1 MKRYDSYK
9 DSGVKWL
16 GEIPSHWEMLALKHI
31 LKHKKEV
38 VGKRSSQY
46 DLLSLT
52 LKGVIIR
59 DMDNPEGK
67 FPASFDT
74 YQIVEP
80 NDFIFCNFDNEE
92 TPRAVGLSQY
102 KGMITGAYDVLYR
115 NNPLLSD
122 KYLIYYFLYIDDS
135 KRFKPLYKGLRKT
148 VPFDSFMSYKIPVPS
163 RGEQDAVVEYLDA
176 ATSKIDEA
184 IAQQQK
190 MIDLLN
196 ERKQIIINNAVT
208 KGLDPNVPMKDSCID
223 WIGNIPVHWK
233 VCKFNNVICILTDY
247 TANGSF
253 GDLAKNVHYQ
263 SEGYARLVRL
273 TDLRENLQNENGV
286 WVDRHGYDYLSK
298 SSLFGG
304 ELLMAN
310 VGAYSGLPCIM
321 PIVDYPTSLAPN
333 MFLIKQDES
342 KITTNYLYY
351 LLLSKSY
358 FSWLQTIALSSAQP
372 KLNKDNIRSLPILL
386 PPKSEQERI
395 TNSIQQSLK
404 PIEKAISISNNQIS
418 LLQER
423 KQIIINDVVTGKVK
437 VV

>member
-31 LKHKKEV
+31 LKNKKEV

-208 KGLDPNVPMKDSCID
+208 KGLDPNVKMKPSGID
-223 WIGNIPVHWK
+223 WIGDIPEHW
-233 VCKFNNVICILTDY
+233 
-247 TANGSF
+247 
-253 GDLAKNVHYQ
+253 
-263 SEGYARLVRL
+263 
-273 TDLRENLQNENGV
+273 
-286 WVDRHGYDYLSK
+286 
-298 SSLFGG
+298 
-304 ELLMAN
+304 
-310 VGAYSGLPCIM
+310 
-321 PIVDYPTSLAPN
+321 
-333 MFLIKQDES
+333 
-342 KITTNYLYY
+342 
-351 LLLSKSY
+351 
-358 FSWLQTIALSSAQP
+358 
-372 KLNKDNIRSLPILL
+372 
-386 PPKSEQERI
+386 EQC
-395 TNSIQQSLK
+395 
-404 PIEKAISISNNQIS
+404 IS
-418 LLQER
+418 LSMCQRCSLWEC
-423 KQIIINDVVTGKVK
+423 
-437 VV
+437 

>member
-208 KGLDPNVPMKDSCID
+208 KGLDPNVPMKDSGVD
-223 WIGNIPVHWK
+223 WIGQIPEHWEVRKLGSIGSTINGVSHDSTYFGEGYPFVSYSDVYKNISLPKTV
-233 VCKFNNVICILTDY
+233 L
-247 TANGSF
+247 G
-253 GDLAKNVHYQ
+253 LAKSSNQERLLFSVEKGDVFFTRT
-263 SEGYARLVRL
+263 SETAEEIGF
-273 TDLRENLQNENGV
+273 
-286 WVDRHGYDYLSK
+286 
-298 SSLFGG
+298 SSTCLETIDNAVFAG
-304 ELLMAN
+304 
-310 VGAYSGLPCIM
+310 
-321 PIVDYPTSLAPN
+321 
-333 MFLIKQDES
+333 FLIRFRPIKGYLDPFFS
-342 KITTNYLYY
+342 KYY
-351 LLLSKSY
+351 FRAHIHRSY
-358 FSWLQTIALSSAQP
+358 FVKEMNLVIRASLSQQLL
-372 KLNKDNIRSLPILL
+372 KGLPILL
-386 PPKSEQERI
+386 PPIEEQR
-395 TNSIQQSLK
+395 SIAIFLDK
-404 PIEKAISISNNQIS
+404 KIEKIDLCICNYNKRIS

>member
-1 MKRYDSYK
+1 MERYSEYK

-16 GEIPSHWEMLALKHI
+16 GEIPGHWEVLAMKHI
-31 LKHKKEV
+31 LKLKKEI

-52 LKGVIIR
+52 LKGVVKR

-92 TPRAVGLSQY
+92 TPRAVGLSEY

-115 NNPLLSD
+115 NNSKLTD
-122 KYLIYYFLYIDDS
+122 KFLIYYFLYIDDA

-148 VPFDSFMSYKIPVPS
+148 VPFDSFMAYKIPVPTLN
-163 RGEQDAVVEYLDA
+163 EQNAIVNYLDS

-196 ERKQIIINNAVT
+196 ERQQIIINNAVT
-208 KGLDPNVPMKDSCID
+208 KGLDPNVKMKPSGVD
-223 WIGNIPVHWK
+223 WIGDIPEHWEVVKTSYIFNHIGSGTTPKSGQEDYYSEDGHYFLQTGDLNNGYIEDTSKKITDKALRGTKLKIYPKGSLVIAMYGATIGKLGILNINTTVNQACCVLPESKSMITRYAFYSLMVAK
-233 VCKFNNVICILTDY
+233 NDLILQSRGGGQPNISQDTIKNEKLMVPPLDEQYNIIDYIDKKCIPIQTSID
-247 TANGSF
+247 TAN
-253 GDLAKNVHYQ
+253 K
-263 SEGYARLVRL
+263 
-273 TDLRENLQNENGV
+273 
-286 WVDRHGYDYLSK
+286 
-298 SSLFGG
+298 
-304 ELLMAN
+304 
-310 VGAYSGLPCIM
+310 
-321 PIVDYPTSLAPN
+321 
-333 MFLIKQDES
+333 
-342 KITTNYLYY
+342 
-351 LLLSKSY
+351 
-358 FSWLQTIALSSAQP
+358 
-372 KLNKDNIRSLPILL
+372 
-386 PPKSEQERI
+386 
-395 TNSIQQSLK
+395 
-404 PIEKAISISNNQIS
+404 QIS

-437 VV
+437 VI

>member
-31 LKHKKEV
+31 LKNKKEV

-208 KGLDPNVPMKDSCID
+208 KGLDPNVKMKPSGID
-223 WIGNIPVHWK
+223 WIGDIPEHWEIRKLKTIVDKVGSGVTPRGGGSVYVDEGIMLLRSQNVYFEGFKLNDVAFITEAMDKEMGNTRVKEGDVLINI
-233 VCKFNNVICILTDY
+233 TG
-247 TANGSF
+247 GSIGRCHF
-253 GDLAKNVHYQ
+253 VPKGFP
-263 SEGYARLVRL
+263 R
-273 TDLRENLQNENGV
+273 
-286 WVDRHGYDYLSK
+286 
-298 SSLFGG
+298 
-304 ELLMAN
+304 AN
-310 VGAYSGLPCIM
+310 VNQHVCIVR
-321 PIVDYPTSLAPN
+321 PRNFS
-333 MFLIKQDES
+333 S
-342 KITTNYLYY
+342 KYLYY
-351 LLLSKSY
+351 LLRSNFCQLQVELQQTGGNREGLTSAALKNFVLSIPPENEQKKIIDY
-358 FSWLQTIALSSAQP
+358 LDEKDKGLQY
-372 KLNKDNIRSLPILL
+372 
-386 PPKSEQERI
+386 
-395 TNSIQQSLK
+395 SIEICQK
-404 PIEKAISISNNQIS
+404 QIS